1 MINSEKALEIFIDK
15 FLQLYPRKFWPK
27 WFTSHTNLAEIFTE
41 KSSISTG
48 ESNKR
53 KFAIVALQKREP
65 GLDQWY
71 EEFDG
76 QEVLATYFP
85 GTQEKGYVINM
96 PEPEI
101 LIIFEAVV
109 TLENSALT
117 ILVNKDLF
125 SINGEKLLKL
135 R

>member
-1 MINSEKALEIFIDK
+1 M
-15 FLQLYPRKFWPK
+15 
-27 WFTSHTNLAEIFTE
+27 
-41 KSSISTG
+41 
-48 ESNKR
+48 
-53 KFAIVALQKREP
+53 
-65 GLDQWY
+65 
-71 EEFDG
+71 
-76 QEVLATYFP
+76 LATYFP